1 MVTTQAWRQATRLSH
16 FAAAVGLFTLAG
28 VTPAAAGPIVLTATA
43 RSTPNESCSGGT
55 PVAQT
60 STTLAIAQ
68 YACADLR
75 GAVSAEATAAPG
87 TLGVFSEG
95 DHTGFNDTPLAQY
108 GEAFYSDVITF
119 TRLDGVVSGTLPVSL
134 TLDLDGLMT
143 GNATSLTGRADLL
156 NVFNSSFSVS
166 TFLAFAST
174 GFSSVT
180 GTTALP
186 AIDAQLTTV
195 SGTAVVG
202 QGYVLELRLT
212 GLTYVNSGTS
222 ATLDFLHTFGFPS
235 DRPVFNL
242 PDGYT
247 ANAGDYLVNN
257 RFVGATAPPA
267 AVPEPG
273 TLTLVGM
280 TIAGLLV
287 RRKLSG
293 GGWIARRRT

>member
-1 MVTTQAWRQATRLSH
+1 
-16 FAAAVGLFTLAG
+16 
-28 VTPAAAGPIVLTATA
+28 
-43 RSTPNESCSGGT
+43 
-55 PVAQT
+55 
-60 STTLAIAQ
+60 
-68 YACADLR
+68 
-75 GAVSAEATAAPG
+75 VS
-87 TLGVFSEG
+87 
-95 DHTGFNDTPLAQY
+95 
-108 GEAFYSDVITF
+108 
-119 TRLDGVVSGTLPVSL
+119 VSL
-134 TLDLDGLMT
+134 SLDLDGSMT
-143 GNATSLTGRADLL
+143 GNATSLTGRADLI

-174 GFSSVT
+174 GLGSVT
-180 GTTALP
+180 GTTSLP

-212 GLTYVNSGTS
+212 GLTYVNSGSS
-222 ATLDFLHTFGFPS
+222 ATLDFLHTLGFPS

-257 RFVGATAPPA
+257 RFVGATTPPA

-280 TIAGLLV
+280 SIAGV
-287 RRKLSG
+287 
-293 GGWIARRRT
+293 WIARWRRT